1 MAKINLLPWRQELRK
16 EQQRQFLTIMGLSV
30 VLVILGLLAVHLQ
43 YARMIGVQESRNNYL
58 KRQIAEVEKQI
69 REIDELT
76 TKKERLLA
84 RMDIIQKL
92 QRNRPEIVRLFDE
105 LVRVL
110 PEGVHLSSLKQTS
123 RNLQM
128 IGIAQSNAR
137 VSALMRNIDQSDW
150 LANPKLDIIEV
161 GKKKDDAGARTFSLR
176 AMQKSKDD
184 SDTLNDTGTTDGA
197 KKKK

>member
-161 GKKKDDAGARTFSLR
+161 GKQKDDAGARTFSLR

-184 SDTLNDTGTTDGA
+184 TDTLNDTDTTDGA